1 MWRLVDNGAARPG
14 VGVDLGLVEG
24 GHVEEGRLIAT
35 VLHLPFCPP
44 CNNSAES
51 ITANLCLLSILPP
64 PPTFTQQWQ
73 QA

>member
-35 VLHLPFCPP
+35 VLHLPFRPP

-51 ITANLCLLSILPP
+51 ITAAVAAGLMQDIM
-64 PPTFTQQWQ
+64 QIE
-73 QA
+73 